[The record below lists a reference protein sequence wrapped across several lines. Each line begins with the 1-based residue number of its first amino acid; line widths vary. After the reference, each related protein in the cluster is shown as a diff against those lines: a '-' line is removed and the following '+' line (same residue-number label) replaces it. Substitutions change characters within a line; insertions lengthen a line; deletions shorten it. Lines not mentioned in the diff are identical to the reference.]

1 MALSSG
7 SGSGGSS
14 GAGPR
19 SIASILGT
27 AIRSNPAQFIVGWVA
42 QASQDDLE
50 ALAVEIRDSDMI
62 VAGRMA
68 DAFQKAE
75 EEDNAR

>member
-1 MALSSG
+1 MARSSG
-7 SGSGGSS
+7 SGSGGT

-19 SIASILGT
+19 SLGSILGL
-27 AIRSNPAQFIVGWVA
+27 AISSNPAQFIVGWVSE
-42 QASQDDLE
+42 ASEEDLE
-50 ALAVEIRDSDMI
+50 RLAVEIRQSDLM

-75 EEDNAR
+75 DLDNAR

>member
-1 MALSSG
+1 MERSSG
-7 SGSGGSS
+7 SRSGGS

-27 AIRSNPAQFIVGWVA
+27 AIRSNPSQFIVGWVA
-42 QASQDDLE
+42 QASQEDLE